1 MCAKG
6 GQCAAAG
13 IRKATPL
20 MVTKVIIFVMRRGTN
35 LVTIAPRRFPAAA
48 RSQPTERTAPMR
60 KPLGKLGEANVRPF
74 PHATTL
80 FLLISAA
87 YFLVLPKIANA

>member
-1 MCAKG
+1 
-6 GQCAAAG
+6 
-13 IRKATPL
+13 
-20 MVTKVIIFVMRRGTN
+20 
-35 LVTIAPRRFPAAA
+35 
-48 RSQPTERTAPMR
+48 MR